1 MKQKNI
7 IVVVLITVVIFV
19 GAFVGFNIF
28 NSSKAEKLDK
38 LAHQCILD
46 GEYQKAVDYYSEL
59 YDRTNDGTYIDKKRE
74 AVELLSSKN
83 NYDYGVNYLK
93 EMKYIDAA
101 KSFLKVSN
109 KDSANYQ
116 KAQQRL
122 QESTQAVI
130 IASDS
135 FAEDD
140 NFEASLNLLNSYA
153 RVMPHETLVIDKIKE
168 VEKTKDQFKQKKQ
181 EEEKQRALSEK
192 KEKEAREKAEKLASE
207 SAQDLMKEKEDNKNQ
222 DNQDKQ
228 DESYET
234 DDNKRLIDL
243 CIRLV
248 GKTYLVTTENAKI
261 YEEPSNKSEVISS
274 IPLGSEV
281 YIYEAKPDS
290 GQRVWCHAI
299 IKSADSLKSYDAW
312 ISSNNLEINDEAL
325 NNEGF

>member
-7 IVVVLITVVIFV
+7 IAVVLVTVVIFV
-19 GAFVGFNIF
+19 GAFVGLNIL

-38 LAHQCILD
+38 LAHQCIVD
-46 GEYQKAVDYYSEL
+46 GNYQKAVDYYSEL
-59 YDRTNDGTYIDKKRE
+59 YDRTNDGSYIDKKRE

-109 KDSANYQ
+109 KDNVNYQ

-140 NFEASLNLLNSYA
+140 NFDASLNMLNSYA

-168 VEKTKDQFKQKKQ
+168 VEKAKNQYNEKKQ

-207 SAQDLMKEKEDNKNQ
+207 SAEELKKEKENSKNQ
-222 DNQDKQ
+222 SNKDD
-228 DESYET
+228 SYET
-234 DDNKRLIDL
+234 DDNRRLIDL

-248 GKTYLVTTENAKI
+248 GKTYLVTTDNAKI

-274 IPLGSEV
+274 IPMGSEV

-312 ISSNNLEINDEAL
+312 ISSNNLEIND
-325 NNEGF
+325 

>member
-7 IVVVLITVVIFV
+7 IAVVLVTVAIFV
-19 GAFVGFNIF
+19 GAFVGLNIL

-38 LAHQCILD
+38 LAHQCIVD
-46 GEYQKAVDYYSEL
+46 GNYQKAVDYYSEL
-59 YDRTNDGTYIDKKRE
+59 YDRTNDGSYIDKKRE

-93 EMKYIDAA
+93 EMKYVDAA
-101 KSFLKVSN
+101 KSFLKVSS
-109 KDSANYQ
+109 KDNVNYQ

-140 NFEASLNLLNSYA
+140 NFDASLNMLNSYA
-153 RVMPHETLVIDKIKE
+153 RVMPHETIVIDKIKE
-168 VEKTKDQFKQKKQ
+168 VEKAKNQYNEKKQ

-207 SAQDLMKEKEDNKNQ
+207 SAEELKKEKESTKQ
-222 DNQDKQ
+222 PDKQ

-248 GKTYLVTTENAKI
+248 GKTYLVTTDNAKI
-261 YEEPSNKSEVISS
+261 YEEPSNKSQVISS
-274 IPLGSEV
+274 IPMGSEV

-312 ISSNNLEINDEAL
+312 ISSNNLEIND
-325 NNEGF
+325 

>member
-7 IVVVLITVVIFV
+7 IAVVLVTLVIFV
-19 GAFVGFNIF
+19 GAFVGLNIF

-38 LAHQCILD
+38 LAHQCIVD
-46 GEYQKAVDYYSEL
+46 GNYQKAVDYYSEL
-59 YDRTNDGTYIDKKRE
+59 YDRTNDGSYIDKKRE

-93 EMKYIDAA
+93 EMKYVDAA

-109 KDSANYQ
+109 KDSVNYQ

-140 NFEASLNLLNSYA
+140 NFDASLNMLNSYA
-153 RVMPHETLVIDKIKE
+153 RVMPHETIVIDKIKE
-168 VEKTKDQFKQKKQ
+168 VEKAKKQ
-181 EEEKQRALSEK
+181 YNEKKQDEEKQRALSEK
-192 KEKEAREKAEKLASE
+192 KEKEAREKAEKLANE
-207 SAQDLMKEKEDNKNQ
+207 SAEELKKEKESTKKP
-222 DNQDKQ
+222 DKK
-228 DESYET
+228 DESYES

-248 GKTYLVTTENAKI
+248 GKTYLVTTDNAKI

-274 IPLGSEV
+274 IPMGSEV

-312 ISSNNLEINDEAL
+312 ISSNNLEIND
-325 NNEGF
+325 

>member
-38 LAHQCILD
+38 LAHQCIVD

-59 YDRTNDGTYIDKKRE
+59 YDRTNDGAYIDKKRE

-135 FAEDD
+135 FAEDE
-140 NFEASLNLLNSYA
+140 NFDASLNMLNSYA
-153 RVMPHETLVIDKIKE
+153 RVMPHETLIIDKIKE
-168 VEKTKDQFKQKKQ
+168 VEKAKDQYKQKKQ
-181 EEEKQRALSEK
+181 DEEKQRVLSEK

-207 SAQDLMKEKEDNKNQ
+207 SAEELKKKKEDTKQPNKT
-222 DNQDKQ
+222 

-261 YEEPSNKSEVISS
+261 YDQPSNKSEVISS

-312 ISSNNLEINDEAL
+312 ISSNNLEIND
-325 NNEGF
+325 

>member
-38 LAHQCILD
+38 LAHQCIVD

-59 YDRTNDGTYIDKKRE
+59 YDRTNDGAYIDKKRE

-135 FAEDD
+135 FAEDE
-140 NFEASLNLLNSYA
+140 NFDASLNMLNSYA
-153 RVMPHETLVIDKIKE
+153 RVMPHETLIIDKIKE
-168 VEKTKDQFKQKKQ
+168 VEKAKDQYKQKKQ
-181 EEEKQRALSEK
+181 DEEKQRALSEK

-207 SAQDLMKEKEDNKNQ
+207 SAEELKKKKEDTKQPNKT
-222 DNQDKQ
+222 

-261 YEEPSNKSEVISS
+261 YDQPSNKSEVISS

-312 ISSNNLEINDEAL
+312 ISSNNLEIND
-325 NNEGF
+325 

>member
-7 IVVVLITVVIFV
+7 VAVVLITVAIFV
-19 GAFVGFNIF
+19 GAFVGLNIL

-38 LAHQCILD
+38 LAHQCIVD
-46 GEYQKAVDYYSEL
+46 GNYQKAVDYYSEL
-59 YDRTNDGTYIDKKRE
+59 YDRTNDGSYIDKKRE

-93 EMKYIDAA
+93 EMKYVDAA

-109 KDSANYQ
+109 KDNVNYQ

-140 NFEASLNLLNSYA
+140 NFDASLNMLNSYA
-153 RVMPHETLVIDKIKE
+153 RVMPHENIVIDKIKE
-168 VEKTKDQFKQKKQ
+168 VEKAKNQYNEKKQ

-192 KEKEAREKAEKLASE
+192 KEKEAREIAEKLANE
-207 SAQDLMKEKEDNKNQ
+207 SAEELKKEKENTKQ
-222 DNQDKQ
+222 EDKE

-248 GKTYLVTTENAKI
+248 GKTYLVTTDNAKI

-274 IPLGSEV
+274 IPMGSEV

-312 ISSNNLEINDEAL
+312 ISSNNLEIND
-325 NNEGF
+325 

>member
-7 IVVVLITVVIFV
+7 IAVVLITVAIFV
-19 GAFVGFNIF
+19 GAFVGLNIL

-38 LAHQCILD
+38 LAHQCIVD
-46 GEYQKAVDYYSEL
+46 GNYQKAVDYYSEL
-59 YDRTNDGTYIDKKRE
+59 YDRTNDGSYIDKKRE

-93 EMKYIDAA
+93 EMKYVDAA
-101 KSFLKVSN
+101 KSFLKVSS
-109 KDSANYQ
+109 KDNVNYQ

-140 NFEASLNLLNSYA
+140 NFDASLNMLNSYA
-153 RVMPHETLVIDKIKE
+153 RVMPHETIVIDKIKE
-168 VEKTKDQFKQKKQ
+168 VEKAKNQYNEKKQ

-207 SAQDLMKEKEDNKNQ
+207 SAEELKKEKESTKQ
-222 DNQDKQ
+222 PDKQ

-248 GKTYLVTTENAKI
+248 GKTYLVTTDNAKI
-261 YEEPSNKSEVISS
+261 YEEPSNKSQVISS
-274 IPLGSEV
+274 IPMGSEV

-312 ISSNNLEINDEAL
+312 ISSNNLEIND
-325 NNEGF
+325 

>member
-7 IVVVLITVVIFV
+7 IAVVLITVVIFV
-19 GAFVGFNIF
+19 GAFVGLNIF

-38 LAHQCILD
+38 LAHQCIVD
-46 GEYQKAVDYYSEL
+46 GNYQKAVDYYSEL
-59 YDRTNDGTYIDKKRE
+59 YDRTNDGSYIDKKRE

-93 EMKYIDAA
+93 EMKYVDAA

-109 KDSANYQ
+109 KDSVNYQ

-140 NFEASLNLLNSYA
+140 NFDASLNMLNSYA
-153 RVMPHETLVIDKIKE
+153 RVMPHETIVIDKIKE
-168 VEKTKDQFKQKKQ
+168 VEKAKNQYNEKKQ

-192 KEKEAREKAEKLASE
+192 KEKEAREKAEKLANE
-207 SAQDLMKEKEDNKNQ
+207 SQEELKKEKESTKQ
-222 DNQDKQ
+222 PDKK

-248 GKTYLVTTENAKI
+248 GKTYLVTTDNAKI

-274 IPLGSEV
+274 IPMGSEV

-312 ISSNNLEINDEAL
+312 ISSNNLEIND
-325 NNEGF
+325 

>member
-7 IVVVLITVVIFV
+7 VAVVLITVAIFV
-19 GAFVGFNIF
+19 GAFVGLNIL

-38 LAHQCILD
+38 LAHQCIVD
-46 GEYQKAVDYYSEL
+46 GNYQKAVDYYSEL
-59 YDRTNDGTYIDKKRE
+59 YDRTNDGSYIDKKRE

-93 EMKYIDAA
+93 EMKYVDAA

-109 KDSANYQ
+109 KDNVNYQ

-140 NFEASLNLLNSYA
+140 NFDASLNMLNSYA
-153 RVMPHETLVIDKIKE
+153 RVMPHETIVIDKIKE
-168 VEKTKDQFKQKKQ
+168 VEKAKNQYNEKKQ
-181 EEEKQRALSEK
+181 DEEKQRALSEK
-192 KEKEAREKAEKLASE
+192 KEKEAREKAEKLANE
-207 SAQDLMKEKEDNKNQ
+207 SAEELKKEKESTKKP
-222 DNQDKQ
+222 DKK

-248 GKTYLVTTENAKI
+248 GKTYLVTTDNAKI

-274 IPLGSEV
+274 IPMGSEV

-312 ISSNNLEINDEAL
+312 ISSNNLEIKD
-325 NNEGF
+325 

>member
-7 IVVVLITVVIFV
+7 VAVVLITVAIFV
-19 GAFVGFNIF
+19 GAFVGLNIL

-38 LAHQCILD
+38 LAHQCIVD
-46 GEYQKAVDYYSEL
+46 GNYQKAVDYYSEL
-59 YDRTNDGTYIDKKRE
+59 YDRTNDGSYIDKKRE

-93 EMKYIDAA
+93 EMKYVDAA

-109 KDSANYQ
+109 KDNVNYQ

-140 NFEASLNLLNSYA
+140 NFDASLNMLNSYA
-153 RVMPHETLVIDKIKE
+153 RVMPHETIVIDKIKE
-168 VEKTKDQFKQKKQ
+168 VEKAKNQYNEKKQ

-207 SAQDLMKEKEDNKNQ
+207 SAEELKKEKESTKQ
-222 DNQDKQ
+222 PDKQ

-248 GKTYLVTTENAKI
+248 GKTYLVTTDNAKI

-274 IPLGSEV
+274 IPMGSEV

-312 ISSNNLEINDEAL
+312 ISSNNLEIND
-325 NNEGF
+325 

>member
-7 IVVVLITVVIFV
+7 IAVVLITVAIFV
-19 GAFVGFNIF
+19 GAFVGLNIL

-38 LAHQCILD
+38 LAHQCIVD
-46 GEYQKAVDYYSEL
+46 GNYQKAVDYYSEL
-59 YDRTNDGTYIDKKRE
+59 YDRTNDGSYIDKKRE

-93 EMKYIDAA
+93 EMKYVDAA

-109 KDSANYQ
+109 KDSVNYQ

-140 NFEASLNLLNSYA
+140 NFDASLNMLNSYA
-153 RVMPHETLVIDKIKE
+153 RVMPHETIVIDKIKE
-168 VEKTKDQFKQKKQ
+168 VEKAKNQYNEKKQ

-192 KEKEAREKAEKLASE
+192 KEKEAREKAEKLANE
-207 SAQDLMKEKEDNKNQ
+207 SAEELKKEKENTKQ
-222 DNQDKQ
+222 EDKE

-248 GKTYLVTTENAKI
+248 GKTYLVTTDNAKI
-261 YEEPSNKSEVISS
+261 YEEPSNKSQVISS
-274 IPLGSEV
+274 IPMGSEV

-312 ISSNNLEINDEAL
+312 ISSNNLEIND
-325 NNEGF
+325 

>member
-7 IVVVLITVVIFV
+7 VAVVLITVAIFV
-19 GAFVGFNIF
+19 GAFVGLNIL

-38 LAHQCILD
+38 LAHQCIVD
-46 GEYQKAVDYYSEL
+46 GNYQKAVDYYSEL
-59 YDRTNDGTYIDKKRE
+59 YDRTNDGSYIDKKRE

-93 EMKYIDAA
+93 EMKYVDAA

-109 KDSANYQ
+109 KDSVNYQ

-140 NFEASLNLLNSYA
+140 NFDASLNMLNSYA
-153 RVMPHETLVIDKIKE
+153 RVMPHETIVIDKIKE
-168 VEKTKDQFKQKKQ
+168 VEKAKNQYNEKKQ

-192 KEKEAREKAEKLASE
+192 KEKEAREKAEKLANE
-207 SAQDLMKEKEDNKNQ
+207 SAEELKKEKESTKQ
-222 DNQDKQ
+222 PDKK

-248 GKTYLVTTENAKI
+248 GKTYLVTTDNAKI

-274 IPLGSEV
+274 IPMGSEV

-312 ISSNNLEINDEAL
+312 ISSNNLEIND
-325 NNEGF
+325 

>member
-7 IVVVLITVVIFV
+7 IAVVLVTVAIFV
-19 GAFVGFNIF
+19 GAFVGLNIL

-38 LAHQCILD
+38 LAHQCIVD
-46 GEYQKAVDYYSEL
+46 GNYQKAVDYYSEL
-59 YDRTNDGTYIDKKRE
+59 YDRTNDGSYIDKKRE

-93 EMKYIDAA
+93 EMKYVDAA

-109 KDSANYQ
+109 KDNVNYQ

-140 NFEASLNLLNSYA
+140 NFDASLNMLNSYA
-153 RVMPHETLVIDKIKE
+153 RVMPHENIVIDKIKE
-168 VEKTKDQFKQKKQ
+168 VEKAKNQYNEKKQ

-192 KEKEAREKAEKLASE
+192 KEKEAREKAEKLANE
-207 SAQDLMKEKEDNKNQ
+207 SQEELKKEKENTKQ
-222 DNQDKQ
+222 EDKE

-248 GKTYLVTTENAKI
+248 GKTYLVTADNAKI
-261 YEEPSNKSEVISS
+261 YKEPSNKSEVISS
-274 IPLGSEV
+274 IPMGSEV

-312 ISSNNLEINDEAL
+312 ISSNNLEIND
-325 NNEGF
+325 

>member
-7 IVVVLITVVIFV
+7 IAVVLITVVIFV
-19 GAFVGFNIF
+19 GAFVGLNIF

-38 LAHQCILD
+38 LAHQCIVD
-46 GEYQKAVDYYSEL
+46 GNYQKAVDYYSEL
-59 YDRTNDGTYIDKKRE
+59 YDRTNDGSYIDKKRE

-93 EMKYIDAA
+93 EMKYVDAA

-109 KDSANYQ
+109 KDSVNYQ

-140 NFEASLNLLNSYA
+140 NFDASLNMLNSYA
-153 RVMPHETLVIDKIKE
+153 RVMPHETIVIDKIKE
-168 VEKTKDQFKQKKQ
+168 VEKAKNQYNEKKQ

-192 KEKEAREKAEKLASE
+192 KEKEAREKAEKLANE
-207 SAQDLMKEKEDNKNQ
+207 SQEELKKEKENTKQ
-222 DNQDKQ
+222 EDKE

-248 GKTYLVTTENAKI
+248 GKTYLVTTDNAKI

-274 IPLGSEV
+274 IPMGSEV

-312 ISSNNLEINDEAL
+312 ISSNNLEIND
-325 NNEGF
+325 

>member
-7 IVVVLITVVIFV
+7 IAVVLITVVIFV
-19 GAFVGFNIF
+19 GVFVGLNIF

-38 LAHQCILD
+38 LAHQCIVD
-46 GEYQKAVDYYSEL
+46 GNYQKAVDYYSEL
-59 YDRTNDGTYIDKKRE
+59 YDRTNDGSYIDKKRE

-93 EMKYIDAA
+93 EMKYVDAA

-109 KDSANYQ
+109 KDSVNYQ

-140 NFEASLNLLNSYA
+140 NFDASLNMLNSYA
-153 RVMPHETLVIDKIKE
+153 RVMPHETIVIDKIKE
-168 VEKTKDQFKQKKQ
+168 VEKAKNQYNEKKQ

-192 KEKEAREKAEKLASE
+192 KEKEAREKAEKLANE
-207 SAQDLMKEKEDNKNQ
+207 SAEELKKEKESTKQ
-222 DNQDKQ
+222 PDKK

-248 GKTYLVTTENAKI
+248 GKTYLVTTDNAKI

-274 IPLGSEV
+274 IPMGSEV

-312 ISSNNLEINDEAL
+312 ISSNNLEIND
-325 NNEGF
+325 

>member
-7 IVVVLITVVIFV
+7 IAVVLITVVIFV
-19 GAFVGFNIF
+19 GAFVGLNIF

-38 LAHQCILD
+38 LAHQCIVD
-46 GEYQKAVDYYSEL
+46 GNYQKAVDYYSEL
-59 YDRTNDGTYIDKKRE
+59 YDRTNDGSYIDKKRE

-93 EMKYIDAA
+93 EMKYVDAA

-109 KDSANYQ
+109 KDSVNYQ

-140 NFEASLNLLNSYA
+140 NFDASLNMLNSYA
-153 RVMPHETLVIDKIKE
+153 RVMPHETIVIDKIKE
-168 VEKTKDQFKQKKQ
+168 VEKAKNQYNEKKQ

-192 KEKEAREKAEKLASE
+192 KEKEAREKAEKLANE
-207 SAQDLMKEKEDNKNQ
+207 SVEELKKEKESTKQ
-222 DNQDKQ
+222 PDKE

-248 GKTYLVTTENAKI
+248 GKTYLVTADNAKI
-261 YEEPSNKSEVISS
+261 YEEPSNKSQVISS
-274 IPLGSEV
+274 IPMGSEV

-312 ISSNNLEINDEAL
+312 ISSNNLEIND
-325 NNEGF
+325 

>member
-7 IVVVLITVVIFV
+7 IAVVLITVAIFV
-19 GAFVGFNIF
+19 GAFVGLNIL

-38 LAHQCILD
+38 LAHQCIVD
-46 GEYQKAVDYYSEL
+46 GNYQKAVDYYSEL
-59 YDRTNDGTYIDKKRE
+59 YDRTNDGSYIDKKRE

-93 EMKYIDAA
+93 EMKYVDAA

-109 KDSANYQ
+109 KDSVNYQ

-140 NFEASLNLLNSYA
+140 NFDASLNMLNSYA
-153 RVMPHETLVIDKIKE
+153 RVMPHENIVIDKIKE
-168 VEKTKDQFKQKKQ
+168 VEKAKNQYNEKKQ
-181 EEEKQRALSEK
+181 DEEKQRALSEK
-192 KEKEAREKAEKLASE
+192 KEKEAREKAEKLANE
-207 SAQDLMKEKEDNKNQ
+207 SAEELKKEKESTKQ
-222 DNQDKQ
+222 PDKK

-248 GKTYLVTTENAKI
+248 GKTYLVTTDNAKI
-261 YEEPSNKSEVISS
+261 YEEPNNKSEMIST

-312 ISSNNLEINDEAL
+312 ISSNNLEIND
-325 NNEGF
+325 

>member
-1 MKQKNI
+1 MKRKNI
-7 IVVVLITVVIFV
+7 IAVVLVTVLIFV
-19 GAFVGFNIF
+19 GAFVGLNIL

-38 LAHQCILD
+38 LAHQCIVD
-46 GEYQKAVDYYSEL
+46 GNYQKAVDYYSEL
-59 YDRTNDGTYIDKKRE
+59 YDRTNDGSYIDKKRE

-109 KDSANYQ
+109 KDNVNYQ

-140 NFEASLNLLNSYA
+140 NFDASLNMLNSYA

-168 VEKTKDQFKQKKQ
+168 VEKAKNQYNEKKQ

-207 SAQDLMKEKEDNKNQ
+207 SAEELKKEKENSKNQ
-222 DNQDKQ
+222 SNKDY
-228 DESYET
+228 SYET
-234 DDNKRLIDL
+234 DDNRRLIDL

-248 GKTYLVTTENAKI
+248 GKTYLVTTDNAKI
-261 YEEPSNKSEVISS
+261 YEEPSNKSQMISS
-274 IPLGSEV
+274 IPIGSEV

-312 ISSNNLEINDEAL
+312 ISSNNLEIND
-325 NNEGF
+325 

>member
-7 IVVVLITVVIFV
+7 IAVVLITVAIFV
-19 GAFVGFNIF
+19 GAFVGLNIL

-38 LAHQCILD
+38 LAHQCIVD
-46 GEYQKAVDYYSEL
+46 GNYQKAVDYYSEL
-59 YDRTNDGTYIDKKRE
+59 YDRTNDGSYIDKKRE

-93 EMKYIDAA
+93 EMKYVDAA

-109 KDSANYQ
+109 KDNVNYQ

-140 NFEASLNLLNSYA
+140 NFDASLNMLNSYA
-153 RVMPHETLVIDKIKE
+153 RVMPHETIVIDKIKE
-168 VEKTKDQFKQKKQ
+168 VEKAKNQYNEKKQ

-192 KEKEAREKAEKLASE
+192 KEKEAREKAEKLATE
-207 SAQDLMKEKEDNKNQ
+207 SAEELKKEKESAKQ
-222 DNQDKQ
+222 PDKQ

-248 GKTYLVTTENAKI
+248 GKTYLVTTDNAKI
-261 YEEPSNKSEVISS
+261 YEEPSNKSQVISS
-274 IPLGSEV
+274 IPMGSEV

-312 ISSNNLEINDEAL
+312 ISSNNLEIND
-325 NNEGF
+325 

>member
-7 IVVVLITVVIFV
+7 IAVVLVTLVIFV
-19 GAFVGFNIF
+19 GAFVGLNIF

-38 LAHQCILD
+38 LAHQCIVD
-46 GEYQKAVDYYSEL
+46 GNYQKAVDYYSEL
-59 YDRTNDGTYIDKKRE
+59 YDRTNDGSYIDKKRE

-93 EMKYIDAA
+93 EMKYVDAA

-109 KDSANYQ
+109 KDSVNYQ

-140 NFEASLNLLNSYA
+140 NFDASLNMLNSYA

-168 VEKTKDQFKQKKQ
+168 VEKAKNQYNEKKQ

-192 KEKEAREKAEKLASE
+192 KEKEAREKAEKLANE
-207 SAQDLMKEKEDNKNQ
+207 SAEELKKEKENTKQ
-222 DNQDKQ
+222 EDKE

-248 GKTYLVTTENAKI
+248 GKTYLVTTDNAKI

-274 IPLGSEV
+274 IPMGSEV

-312 ISSNNLEINDEAL
+312 ISSNNLEIND
-325 NNEGF
+325 

>member
-1 MKQKNI
+1 MKRKNI
-7 IVVVLITVVIFV
+7 IAVVLLTVLIFV
-19 GAFVGFNIF
+19 GAFVGLNIF

-38 LAHQCILD
+38 LAHQCIVD
-46 GEYQKAVDYYSEL
+46 GNYQKAVDYYSEL
-59 YDRTNDGTYIDKKRE
+59 YDRTNDGSYIDKKRE

-109 KDSANYQ
+109 KDNVNYQ

-140 NFEASLNLLNSYA
+140 NFDASLNMLNSYA

-168 VEKTKDQFKQKKQ
+168 VEKAKNQYNEKKKKKK
-181 EEEKQRALSEK
+181 KQRALSEK
-192 KEKEAREKAEKLASE
+192 KEKEAREKAEKLANE
-207 SAQDLMKEKEDNKNQ
+207 SAEELKKEKESTKQ
-222 DNQDKQ
+222 PDKK

-248 GKTYLVTTENAKI
+248 GKTYLVTTDNAKI

-274 IPLGSEV
+274 IPMGSEV

-312 ISSNNLEINDEAL
+312 ISSNNLEIND
-325 NNEGF
+325 

>member
-7 IVVVLITVVIFV
+7 IAVVLVTLVIFV
-19 GAFVGFNIF
+19 GAFVGLNIF

-38 LAHQCILD
+38 LAHQCIVD
-46 GEYQKAVDYYSEL
+46 GNYQKAVDYYSEL
-59 YDRTNDGTYIDKKRE
+59 YDRTNDGSYIDKKRE

-93 EMKYIDAA
+93 EMKYVDAA
-101 KSFLKVSN
+101 KSFLKVIN
-109 KDSANYQ
+109 KDSVNYQ

-140 NFEASLNLLNSYA
+140 NFDASLNMLNSYA
-153 RVMPHETLVIDKIKE
+153 RVMPHENIVIDKIKE
-168 VEKTKDQFKQKKQ
+168 VEKAKNQYNEKKQ

-192 KEKEAREKAEKLASE
+192 KEKEAREKAEKLANE
-207 SAQDLMKEKEDNKNQ
+207 SAEELKKEKENTKQ
-222 DNQDKQ
+222 EDKE

-248 GKTYLVTTENAKI
+248 GKTYLVTTDNAKI

-274 IPLGSEV
+274 IPMGSEV

-312 ISSNNLEINDEAL
+312 ISSNNLEIND
-325 NNEGF
+325 

>member
-7 IVVVLITVVIFV
+7 VAVVLITVAIFV
-19 GAFVGFNIF
+19 GAFVGLNIL

-38 LAHQCILD
+38 LAHQCIVD
-46 GEYQKAVDYYSEL
+46 GNYQKAVDYYSEL
-59 YDRTNDGTYIDKKRE
+59 YDRTNDGSYIDKKRE

-93 EMKYIDAA
+93 EMKYVDAA

-109 KDSANYQ
+109 KDNVNYQ

-140 NFEASLNLLNSYA
+140 NFDASLNMLNSYA
-153 RVMPHETLVIDKIKE
+153 RVMPHETIVIDKIKE
-168 VEKTKDQFKQKKQ
+168 VEKAKNQYNEKKQ

-192 KEKEAREKAEKLASE
+192 KEKEAREKAEKLANE
-207 SAQDLMKEKEDNKNQ
+207 SQEELKKEKESTKQ
-222 DNQDKQ
+222 PDKK

-248 GKTYLVTTENAKI
+248 GKTYLVTTDNAKI

-274 IPLGSEV
+274 IPMGSEV

-312 ISSNNLEINDEAL
+312 ISSNNLEIND
-325 NNEGF
+325 

>member
-7 IVVVLITVVIFV
+7 IAVVLVTLVIFV
-19 GAFVGFNIF
+19 GAFVGLNIF

-38 LAHQCILD
+38 LAHQCIVD
-46 GEYQKAVDYYSEL
+46 GNYQKAVDYYSEL
-59 YDRTNDGTYIDKKRE
+59 YDRTNDGSYIDKKRE

-93 EMKYIDAA
+93 EMKYVDAA

-109 KDSANYQ
+109 KDSVNYQ

-140 NFEASLNLLNSYA
+140 NFDASLNMLNSYA
-153 RVMPHETLVIDKIKE
+153 RVMPHENIVIDKIKE
-168 VEKTKDQFKQKKQ
+168 VEKAKNQYNEKKQ

-192 KEKEAREKAEKLASE
+192 KEKEAREKAEKLANE
-207 SAQDLMKEKEDNKNQ
+207 SQEELKKEKENTKQ
-222 DNQDKQ
+222 EDKE

-248 GKTYLVTTENAKI
+248 GKTYLVTTDNAKI

-274 IPLGSEV
+274 IPMGSEV

-312 ISSNNLEINDEAL
+312 ISSNNLEIND
-325 NNEGF
+325 

>member
-1 MKQKNI
+1 MKRKNI
-7 IVVVLITVVIFV
+7 IAVVLVTVLIFV
-19 GAFVGFNIF
+19 GAFVGLNIL
-28 NSSKAEKLDK
+28 NSSKVEKLDK
-38 LAHQCILD
+38 LAHQCIVD
-46 GEYQKAVDYYSEL
+46 GNYQKAVDYYSEL
-59 YDRTNDGTYIDKKRE
+59 YDRTNDGSYIDKKRE

-109 KDSANYQ
+109 KDNVNYQ

-140 NFEASLNLLNSYA
+140 NFDASLNMLNSYA

-168 VEKTKDQFKQKKQ
+168 VEKAKNQYNEKKQ

-207 SAQDLMKEKEDNKNQ
+207 SAEELKKEKESTKQ
-222 DNQDKQ
+222 PDKK

-234 DDNKRLIDL
+234 DDNRRLIDL

-248 GKTYLVTTENAKI
+248 GKTYLVTTDNAKI
-261 YEEPSNKSEVISS
+261 YEEPSNKSQMISS
-274 IPLGSEV
+274 IPIGSEV

-312 ISSNNLEINDEAL
+312 ISSNNLEIND
-325 NNEGF
+325 

>member
-7 IVVVLITVVIFV
+7 IAVVLVTLVIFV
-19 GAFVGFNIF
+19 GAFVGLNIF

-38 LAHQCILD
+38 LAHQCIVD
-46 GEYQKAVDYYSEL
+46 GNYQKAVDYYSEL
-59 YDRTNDGTYIDKKRE
+59 YDRTNDGSYIDKKRE

-93 EMKYIDAA
+93 EMKYVDAA

-109 KDSANYQ
+109 KDNVNYQ

-140 NFEASLNLLNSYA
+140 NFDASLNMLNSYA
-153 RVMPHETLVIDKIKE
+153 RVMPHENIVIDKIKE
-168 VEKTKDQFKQKKQ
+168 VEKAKNQYNEKKQ

-192 KEKEAREKAEKLASE
+192 KEKEAREKAEKLANE
-207 SAQDLMKEKEDNKNQ
+207 SAEELKKEKENTKQ
-222 DNQDKQ
+222 EDKE

-248 GKTYLVTTENAKI
+248 GKTYLVTTDNAKI

-274 IPLGSEV
+274 IPMGSEV

-312 ISSNNLEINDEAL
+312 ISSNNLEIND
-325 NNEGF
+325 

>member
-7 IVVVLITVVIFV
+7 IAVVLVTLVIFV
-19 GAFVGFNIF
+19 GAFVGLNIF

-38 LAHQCILD
+38 LAHQCIVD
-46 GEYQKAVDYYSEL
+46 GNYQKAVDYYSEL
-59 YDRTNDGTYIDKKRE
+59 YDRTNDGSYIDKKRE

-93 EMKYIDAA
+93 EMKYVDAA

-109 KDSANYQ
+109 KDSVNYQ

-140 NFEASLNLLNSYA
+140 NFDASLNMLNSYA
-153 RVMPHETLVIDKIKE
+153 RVMPHETIVIDKIKE
-168 VEKTKDQFKQKKQ
+168 VEKAKNQYNEKKQ
-181 EEEKQRALSEK
+181 DEEKQRALSEK
-192 KEKEAREKAEKLASE
+192 KEKEAREKAEKLANE
-207 SAQDLMKEKEDNKNQ
+207 SAEELKKEKESTKQ
-222 DNQDKQ
+222 PDKK

-248 GKTYLVTTENAKI
+248 GKSYLVTADNAKI
-261 YEEPSNKSEVISS
+261 YEEPSNKSQVISS
-274 IPLGSEV
+274 IPMGSEV

-312 ISSNNLEINDEAL
+312 ISSNNLEIND
-325 NNEGF
+325 

>member
-1 MKQKNI
+1 MKRKNI
-7 IVVVLITVVIFV
+7 IAVVLVTVLIFV
-19 GAFVGFNIF
+19 GAFVGLNIF

-38 LAHQCILD
+38 LAHQCIVD
-46 GEYQKAVDYYSEL
+46 GNYQKAVDYYSEL
-59 YDRTNDGTYIDKKRE
+59 YDRTNDGSYIDKKRE

-109 KDSANYQ
+109 KDNVNYQ

-140 NFEASLNLLNSYA
+140 NFDASLNMLNSYA

-168 VEKTKDQFKQKKQ
+168 VEKAKNQYNEKKQ

-207 SAQDLMKEKEDNKNQ
+207 SAEELKKEKENSKNQ
-222 DNQDKQ
+222 SNKDY
-228 DESYET
+228 SYET
-234 DDNKRLIDL
+234 DDNRRLIDL

-248 GKTYLVTTENAKI
+248 GKTYLVTTDNAKI
-261 YEEPSNKSEVISS
+261 YEEPSNKSQMISS
-274 IPLGSEV
+274 IPIGSEV
-281 YIYEAKPDS
+281 YICEAKPDS

-312 ISSNNLEINDEAL
+312 ISSNNLEIND
-325 NNEGF
+325 

>member
-7 IVVVLITVVIFV
+7 IAVVLITVVIFV
-19 GAFVGFNIF
+19 GAFVGLNIF

-38 LAHQCILD
+38 LAHQCIVD
-46 GEYQKAVDYYSEL
+46 GNYQKAVDYYSEL
-59 YDRTNDGTYIDKKRE
+59 YDRTNDGSYIDKKRE

-93 EMKYIDAA
+93 EMKYVDAA
-101 KSFLKVSN
+101 KSFLKVSS
-109 KDSANYQ
+109 KDNVNYQ

-140 NFEASLNLLNSYA
+140 NFDASLNMLNSYA
-153 RVMPHETLVIDKIKE
+153 RVMPHETIVIDKIKE
-168 VEKTKDQFKQKKQ
+168 VEKAKNQYNEKKQ
-181 EEEKQRALSEK
+181 EEEKQLALSEK

-207 SAQDLMKEKEDNKNQ
+207 SAEELKKEKESAKQ
-222 DNQDKQ
+222 PDKQ

-248 GKTYLVTTENAKI
+248 GKTYLVTTDNAKI
-261 YEEPSNKSEVISS
+261 YEEPSNKSQVISS
-274 IPLGSEV
+274 IPMGSEV

-312 ISSNNLEINDEAL
+312 ISSNNLEIND
-325 NNEGF
+325 

>member
-7 IVVVLITVVIFV
+7 VAVVLITVAIFV
-19 GAFVGFNIF
+19 GAFVGLNIL

-38 LAHQCILD
+38 LAHQCIVD
-46 GEYQKAVDYYSEL
+46 GNYQKAVDYYSEL
-59 YDRTNDGTYIDKKRE
+59 YDRTNDGSYIDKKRE

-93 EMKYIDAA
+93 EMKYVDAA

-109 KDSANYQ
+109 KDNVNYQ

-140 NFEASLNLLNSYA
+140 NFDASLNMLNSYA
-153 RVMPHETLVIDKIKE
+153 RVMPHETIVIDKIKE
-168 VEKTKDQFKQKKQ
+168 VEKAKNQYNEKKQ

-207 SAQDLMKEKEDNKNQ
+207 SAEELKKEKESTKQ
-222 DNQDKQ
+222 PDKQ

-248 GKTYLVTTENAKI
+248 GKTYLVTTDNAKI
-261 YEEPSNKSEVISS
+261 YEEPSNKSQVISS
-274 IPLGSEV
+274 IPMGSEV

-299 IKSADSLKSYDAW
+299 IKSADSLKSYPVHR
-312 ISSNNLEINDEAL
+312 SSP
-325 NNEGF
+325 

>member
-7 IVVVLITVVIFV
+7 IAVVLITVVIFV
-19 GAFVGFNIF
+19 GAFVGLNIF

-38 LAHQCILD
+38 LAHQCIVD
-46 GEYQKAVDYYSEL
+46 GNYQKAVDYYSEL
-59 YDRTNDGTYIDKKRE
+59 YDRTNDGSYIDKKRE

-93 EMKYIDAA
+93 EMKYVDAA

-109 KDSANYQ
+109 KDSVNYQ

-140 NFEASLNLLNSYA
+140 NFDASLNMLNSYA
-153 RVMPHETLVIDKIKE
+153 RVMPHETIVIDKIKE
-168 VEKTKDQFKQKKQ
+168 VEKAKNQYNEKKQ
-181 EEEKQRALSEK
+181 DEEKQRALSEK
-192 KEKEAREKAEKLASE
+192 KEKEAREKAEKLANE
-207 SAQDLMKEKEDNKNQ
+207 SAEELKKEKESTKQ
-222 DNQDKQ
+222 PDKK

-248 GKTYLVTTENAKI
+248 GKTYLVTTDNAKI

-274 IPLGSEV
+274 IPMGSEV

-312 ISSNNLEINDEAL
+312 ISSNNLEIND
-325 NNEGF
+325 

>member
-38 LAHQCILD
+38 LAHQCIVD

-59 YDRTNDGTYIDKKRE
+59 YDRTNDGAYIDKKRE

-135 FAEDD
+135 FAEDE
-140 NFEASLNLLNSYA
+140 NFEASLNMLNSYA

-168 VEKTKDQFKQKKQ
+168 VEKAKDQYKQKKQ
-181 EEEKQRALSEK
+181 DEEKQRALSEK

-207 SAQDLMKEKEDNKNQ
+207 SAEELKKKKEDTKQPNKT
-222 DNQDKQ
+222 

-261 YEEPSNKSEVISS
+261 YDQPSNKSEVISS

-299 IKSADSLKSYDAW
+299 IKSADSLKSSDAW
-312 ISSNNLEINDEAL
+312 ISSNNLEIND
-325 NNEGF
+325 

>member
-7 IVVVLITVVIFV
+7 IAVVLITVAIFV
-19 GAFVGFNIF
+19 GAFVGLNIL

-38 LAHQCILD
+38 LAHQCIVD
-46 GEYQKAVDYYSEL
+46 GNYQKAVDYYSEL
-59 YDRTNDGTYIDKKRE
+59 YDRTNDGSYIDKKRE

-93 EMKYIDAA
+93 EMKYVDAA

-109 KDSANYQ
+109 KDNVNYQ

-122 QESTQAVI
+122 QENTQAVI

-140 NFEASLNLLNSYA
+140 NFDASLNMLNSYA
-153 RVMPHETLVIDKIKE
+153 RVMPHETIVIDKIKE
-168 VEKTKDQFKQKKQ
+168 VEKAKNQYNEKKQ

-207 SAQDLMKEKEDNKNQ
+207 SAEELKKEKESTKQ
-222 DNQDKQ
+222 PDKQ

-248 GKTYLVTTENAKI
+248 GKTYLVTTDNAKI
-261 YEEPSNKSEVISS
+261 YEEPSNKSQVISS
-274 IPLGSEV
+274 IPMGSEV

-312 ISSNNLEINDEAL
+312 ISSNNLEIND
-325 NNEGF
+325 

>member
-1 MKQKNI
+1 MKRKNI
-7 IVVVLITVVIFV
+7 IAVVLLTVLIFV
-19 GAFVGFNIF
+19 GAFVGLNIL

-38 LAHQCILD
+38 LAHQCIVD
-46 GEYQKAVDYYSEL
+46 GNYQKAVDYYSEL
-59 YDRTNDGTYIDKKRE
+59 YDRTNDGSYIDKKRE

-109 KDSANYQ
+109 KDNVNYQ

-140 NFEASLNLLNSYA
+140 NFDASLNMLNSYA

-168 VEKTKDQFKQKKQ
+168 VEKAKNQYNEKKQ

-207 SAQDLMKEKEDNKNQ
+207 SAEELKKKKENSKNQ
-222 DNQDKQ
+222 SNNDD
-228 DESYET
+228 SYET
-234 DDNKRLIDL
+234 DDNRRLIDL

-248 GKTYLVTTENAKI
+248 GKTYLVTTDNAKI
-261 YEEPSNKSEVISS
+261 YQEPSNKSEMISS
-274 IPLGSEV
+274 IPMGSEV

-312 ISSNNLEINDEAL
+312 ISSNNLEIND
-325 NNEGF
+325 

>member
-1 MKQKNI
+1 MKKKNI
-7 IVVVLITVVIFV
+7 IAVVLLTALIFV
-19 GAFVGFNIF
+19 GAFVGLNIL

-38 LAHQCILD
+38 LAHQCIVD
-46 GEYQKAVDYYSEL
+46 GNYQKAVDYYSEL
-59 YDRTNDGTYIDKKRE
+59 YDRTNDGSYIDKKRE

-109 KDSANYQ
+109 KDNVNYQ

-122 QESTQAVI
+122 QECTQAVI

-140 NFEASLNLLNSYA
+140 NFDASLNMLNTYA

-168 VEKTKDQFKQKKQ
+168 VEKAKNQYNEKKQ

-207 SAQDLMKEKEDNKNQ
+207 SAEELKKEKENSKNQ
-222 DNQDKQ
+222 SNKDD
-228 DESYET
+228 SYET
-234 DDNKRLIDL
+234 DDNRRLIDL

-248 GKTYLVTTENAKI
+248 GKTYLVTTDNAKI
-261 YEEPSNKSEVISS
+261 YEEPSNKSEMISS
-274 IPLGSEV
+274 IPMGSEV

-312 ISSNNLEINDEAL
+312 ISSNNLEIND
-325 NNEGF
+325 

>member
-1 MKQKNI
+1 MKRKNI
-7 IVVVLITVVIFV
+7 IAVVLVTVLIFV
-19 GAFVGFNIF
+19 GAFVGLNIL

-38 LAHQCILD
+38 LAHQCIVD
-46 GEYQKAVDYYSEL
+46 GNYQKAVDYYSEL
-59 YDRTNDGTYIDKKRE
+59 YDRTNDGSYIDKKRE

-109 KDSANYQ
+109 KDNVNYQ

-140 NFEASLNLLNSYA
+140 NFDASLNMLNSYA
-153 RVMPHETLVIDKIKE
+153 RVMTHETLVIDKIKE
-168 VEKTKDQFKQKKQ
+168 VKKAKNQYNEKKQ

-207 SAQDLMKEKEDNKNQ
+207 SAEELKKEKENSKNQ
-222 DNQDKQ
+222 SNKDY
-228 DESYET
+228 SYET
-234 DDNKRLIDL
+234 DDNRRLIDL

-248 GKTYLVTTENAKI
+248 GKTYLVTTDNAKI
-261 YEEPSNKSEVISS
+261 YEEPSNKSQMISS
-274 IPLGSEV
+274 IPIGSEV

-312 ISSNNLEINDEAL
+312 ISSNNLEIND
-325 NNEGF
+325 

>member
-7 IVVVLITVVIFV
+7 IAVVLVTVVIFV
-19 GAFVGFNIF
+19 GAFVGLNIL

-38 LAHQCILD
+38 LAHQCIVD

-59 YDRTNDGTYIDKKRE
+59 YDRTNDGSYIDKKRE

-93 EMKYIDAA
+93 EMKYVDAA

-109 KDSANYQ
+109 KDSVNYQ

-140 NFEASLNLLNSYA
+140 NFDASLNMLNSYA
-153 RVMPHETLVIDKIKE
+153 RVMPHENIVIDKIKE
-168 VEKTKDQFKQKKQ
+168 VEKAKNQYNEKKQ

-192 KEKEAREKAEKLASE
+192 KEKEAREKAEKLANE
-207 SAQDLMKEKEDNKNQ
+207 SAEELKKEKESTKQ
-222 DNQDKQ
+222 PDKK

-248 GKTYLVTTENAKI
+248 GKTYLITTDNAKI

-274 IPLGSEV
+274 IPMGSEV

-312 ISSNNLEINDEAL
+312 ISSNNLEIND
-325 NNEGF
+325 

>member
-7 IVVVLITVVIFV
+7 IAVVLVTLVIFV
-19 GAFVGFNIF
+19 GAFVGLNIF

-38 LAHQCILD
+38 LAHQCIVD
-46 GEYQKAVDYYSEL
+46 GNYQKAVDYYSEL
-59 YDRTNDGTYIDKKRE
+59 YDRTNDGSYIDKKRE

-93 EMKYIDAA
+93 EMKYVDAA

-109 KDSANYQ
+109 KDSVNYQ

-140 NFEASLNLLNSYA
+140 NFDASLNMLNSYA
-153 RVMPHETLVIDKIKE
+153 RVMPHENIVIDKIKE
-168 VEKTKDQFKQKKQ
+168 VEKAKNQYNEKKQ

-192 KEKEAREKAEKLASE
+192 KEKEAREKAEKLANE
-207 SAQDLMKEKEDNKNQ
+207 SAEELKKEKENTKQ
-222 DNQDKQ
+222 EDKE

-248 GKTYLVTTENAKI
+248 GKTYLVTTDNAKI

-274 IPLGSEV
+274 IPMGSEV

-312 ISSNNLEINDEAL
+312 ISSNNLEIND
-325 NNEGF
+325 